1 MTLHIG
7 LTGGIGSGKSTVAKL
22 FSEEG
27 ISVIDTDTIAHK
39 LCAPNGIAIP
49 FIIKEFG
56 PSFITPEGSMDR
68 NNMRQ
73 LIFSDPLEKIK
84 LEKILHPLIFEAA
97 QIEAQNAQGKY
108 LIFAVPLLLESAQW
122 KNYIH
127 RILLVDCA
135 LETQIQRTMERSQLS
150 EEEVLAII
158 HTQSSRQARLESAHD
173 IINNDKS
180 IADLVQQVKKL
191 HAFYCT
197 ITEV

>member
-1 MTLHIG
+1 VTLHIG